1 MGSDMDMLVKEKFR
15 RCPVLL
21 SADGDVSGNRRG
33 SDLPTVLFEH
43 SLNTF
48 GILAK
53 EGSNMTVIMDM
64 AAERSVDLNGPE
76 VPARW
81 EKILPVSQSEHTGLS
96 PCRQN

>member
-1 MGSDMDMLVKEKFR
+1 MDMLVKESSAGA
-15 RCPVLL
+15 VLL
-21 SADGDVSGNRRG
+21 SADSDVSGEPARIRFAYG
-33 SDLPTVLFEH
+33 AFEH

-64 AAERSVDLNGPE
+64 AGALLMGPA
-76 VPARW
+76 PRP
-81 EKILPVSQSEHTGLS
+81 EKILPPSPSLNTPGFP